1 MRTGRR
7 NDCSMMSSRPRKR
20 APPPARINPAGIWP
34 SRPARWRSSRMSE
47 SNSMARGSMMSVSMC
62 GKIAR
67 GGRSPTLAI
76 SIAPLS
82 VMKEEAAQPWR
93 RLIRGGNEIRRRG
106 NRGSD
111 HVNVGDE
118 ALADHPDGVA
128 NAVLGVDNEFVRKDM
143 QNFAV
148 LGERNVAGGIDRA
161 AHVFPFD
168 VARARAKGNAAAAVC
183 AAHVVAG
190 HADKGFFHRHIGHAF
205 GFFHGAADRTYRRV
219 EIDDEAFAQTF
230 GFGCAERQK
239 LYELALD
246 FGDED
251 GGFCAA
257 NVQPDEV
264 FVFLRQSAAPRI
276 KAILFLRPP
285 CPRWSP
291 DSRPLAAHTANRW
304 IGHARCGP
312 ATGQNC
318 PRASCTCRKNRR
330 SRSER

>member
-1 MRTGRR
+1 MAALDALGLGSGRAQA
-7 NDCSMMSSRPRKR
+7 D
-20 APPPARINPAGIWP
+20 
-34 SRPARWRSSRMSE
+34 
-47 SNSMARGSMMSVSMC
+47 
-62 GKIAR
+62 GKIVGEMVAADGNHADVTNNSAAIGDDFRRATADIKQTASEVALVLGQTGFGGSERLEHRIADENAR
-67 GGRSPTLAI
+67 F
-76 SIAPLS
+76 
-82 VMKEEAAQPWR
+82 
-93 RLIRGGNEIRRRG
+93 IRGGNEILRRG

-264 FVFLRQSAAPRI
+264 FVFLRQSATPRI